1 MKLHITSVFLDAFA
15 NLMVMIII
23 FAHGSA
29 LVSANLSLTK
39 WLLSFRCRSPGL
51 MQK

>member
-1 MKLHITSVFLDAFA
+1 MSMNSVFLDVFA

-23 FAHGSA
+23 FAHSA
-29 LVSANLSLTK
+29 LVSVNLSLTK